1 MPFRTKKQFDLL
13 PLSVLKISVKWLQ
26 PKQGISFHNENLLG
40 GSNFHAINLSQLETI
55 CSFSTVHIHSASH
68 LVPNMWVQW
77 SGGGA
82 CLLYNGE
89 VRLLAHAIT
98 NTYLWILEFLILQA
112 FTYPLIVC
120 HCLHL
125 QNCWNIIAFHNCSTV
140 NLSLGSFTITY
151 EFILKYH
158 SYIVY
163 YLGWHKDAN
172 VE

>member
-89 VRLLAHAIT
+89 VRLWTMPSPIFM
-98 NTYLWILEFLILQA
+98 NTRISYFASFYIS
-112 FTYPLIVC
+112 THSVPLP
-120 HCLHL
+120 
-125 QNCWNIIAFHNCSTV
+125 
-140 NLSLGSFTITY
+140 SLT
-151 EFILKYH
+151 ELLKYYCV
-158 SYIVY
+158 S
-163 YLGWHKDAN
+163 
-172 VE
+172 